1 MISTENFIFNLT
13 QQLET
18 YLEGNRAFD
27 LGLSFMEK
35 SVIGFF
41 ELLNKDAMRMINLSH
56 NLEFF
61 MV

>member
-1 MISTENFIFNLT
+1 MS
-13 QQLET
+13 ET
-18 YLEGNRAFD
+18 YLEGNRSFD